1 MKGIGFK
8 RESEFQEK
16 KKSSQI
22 KAWLEKYCKE
32 GEKEKKEEKKSETEC
47 DFSVT
52 VKINAYKKKSPRSWE
67 W

>member
-1 MKGIGFK
+1 M
-8 RESEFQEK
+8 
-16 KKSSQI
+16 
-22 KAWLEKYCKE
+22 EKYCKE